1 MSAPTWLR
9 ETSEGVI
16 VAVRVRPRSSR
27 AGFDCLL
34 EDALS
39 IRLRSAPVDGKA
51 NKELIETLADLF
63 DVAKS
68 RVRFVAGETSKTKR
82 LLLAGITAGEVLA
95 VIEQKG

>member
-1 MSAPTWLR
+1 MSTSNWLR
-9 ETSEGVI
+9 ETPEGVI

-27 AGFDCLL
+27 AGFESVL

-39 IRLRSAPVDGKA
+39 IRLRSAPVEGKA

-82 LLLAGITAGEVLA
+82 LLVAGVSASDVQA